1 VTSSISLICAEPTV
15 RSTIRNWLD
24 QARLDPPGPLTL
36 SVEVGEPA
44 AGDDLGRAVFEQPE
58 VVVRSGVGG
67 GGPGNGVRIEW
78 EPAPAVAEL
87 ASGGTTARVTLSLAA
102 VSRMDECLRTFL
114 LTVLIFLLRRRGWH
128 HIHAATALDPTGR
141 GWLIAGDTHSGKSTT
156 AALLASCGWGVG
168 TDDIT
173 FLTQTPECV
182 TGLAFREPIA
192 LRPGGYRLLRRDG
205 AVLLPGRRKVGYWPE
220 DLGGRWIARV
230 EPRVILFT
238 SVPQGNA
245 VTEAH
250 PLPRREALAELIRW
264 SAWVILE
271 PEFAQHHL
279 ELLAGLARQAQSY
292 RVTLGR
298 DLFSRPD
305 RLAELVA

>member
-1 VTSSISLICAEPTV
+1 MQ
-15 RSTIRNWLD
+15 STIRDWLD

-36 SVEVGEPA
+36 SVEVGDPLPV
-44 AGDDLGRAVFEQPE
+44 DDLGRAVFEQPE
-58 VVVRSGVGG
+58 VVVRAGAGG
-67 GGPGNGVRIEW
+67 ASTGVRIEW
-78 EPAPAVAEL
+78 EAAPAVAEL
-87 ASGGTTARVTLSLAA
+87 ASCGTTARVTLSAAA
-102 VSRMDECLRTFL
+102 VARMDECLRTFL

-128 HIHAATALDPTGR
+128 HIHAATALDPAGR

-173 FLTQTPECV
+173 FLTRTAAGV
-182 TGLAFREPIA
+182 NALAFREPIA

-205 AVLLPGRRKVGYWPE
+205 ALLLPGRRKVGYWPE
-220 DLGGRWIARV
+220 DLGGRWIPQV

-245 VTEAH
+245 VTEAQ

>member
-1 VTSSISLICAEPTV
+1 VTSSIALICTEPTV
-15 RSTIRNWLD
+15 QSTLRDWLD

-36 SVEVGEPA
+36 SVEVGDPPS
-44 AGDDLGRAVFEQPE
+44 GDHLGRPVFEQPE
-58 VVVRSGVGG
+58 VVVRSGGR
-67 GGPGNGVRIEW
+67 GGPHTGVRIEW

-87 ASGGTTARVTLSLAA
+87 TSGGTTARVTLSAAA
-102 VSRMDECLRTFL
+102 VARMDECLRTFF

-128 HIHAATALDPTGR
+128 HIHAASALDPGGR
-141 GWLIAGDTHSGKSTT
+141 GWLIAGDSHSGKSTT

-173 FLTQTPECV
+173 FLTRTAERV
-182 TGLAFREPIA
+182 HALAFREPIA

-205 AVLLPGRRKVGYWPE
+205 ALLLPGRRKVGYWPE
-220 DLGGRWIARV
+220 DLGGRWIPQV

-238 SVPQGNA
+238 SVARGNE
-245 VTEAH
+245 VTEAQ

-279 ELLAGLARQAQSY
+279 ELLASLARQAQSY